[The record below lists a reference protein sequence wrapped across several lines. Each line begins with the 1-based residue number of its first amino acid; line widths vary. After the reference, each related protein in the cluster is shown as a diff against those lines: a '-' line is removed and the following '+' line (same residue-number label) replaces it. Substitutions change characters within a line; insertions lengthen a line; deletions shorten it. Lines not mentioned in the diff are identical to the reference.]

1 MSPPLPST
9 WSTCF
14 WHLRYAKFDAV
25 SLFSLSRPSRPQEH
39 REDASGEKVR
49 AFVACRNEGVRCHVP
64 GNYFLKELGIGEYD
78 MPIAGMLS
86 VSDGSELEEDHS
98 EWAAREWFVV
108 QKAEVRMAQ
117 DETLIPHVK

>member
-1 MSPPLPST
+1 M
-9 WSTCF
+9 
-14 WHLRYAKFDAV
+14 
-25 SLFSLSRPSRPQEH
+25 
-39 REDASGEKVR
+39 
-49 AFVACRNEGVRCHVP
+49 RCHVP

>member
-1 MSPPLPST
+1 M
-9 WSTCF
+9 
-14 WHLRYAKFDAV
+14 
-25 SLFSLSRPSRPQEH
+25 
-39 REDASGEKVR
+39 
-49 AFVACRNEGVRCHVP
+49 RCHVP
-64 GNYFLKELGIGEYD
+64 GNNFLKELGIGEYD

-98 EWAAREWFVV
+98 EWAAREWLVV

>member
-1 MSPPLPST
+1 M
-9 WSTCF
+9 
-14 WHLRYAKFDAV
+14 
-25 SLFSLSRPSRPQEH
+25 
-39 REDASGEKVR
+39 
-49 AFVACRNEGVRCHVP
+49 RCHVP
-64 GNYFLKELGIGEYD
+64 GNYLLKELGIGEYD

-117 DETLIPHVK
+117 DETLIPLVK

>member
-1 MSPPLPST
+1 M
-9 WSTCF
+9 
-14 WHLRYAKFDAV
+14 
-25 SLFSLSRPSRPQEH
+25 
-39 REDASGEKVR
+39 
-49 AFVACRNEGVRCHVP
+49 RCHVP

-98 EWAAREWFVV
+98 EWAAREWLVV